1 MSMANVAEL
10 LGELTRRGVRLEP
23 RGDALAFF
31 PRHKVPR
38 ELREQL
44 QQHKP
49 QLLELLRGETWS
61 ADEPHWASP
70 PASASVFAPF
80 SIVIAAPDAVT
91 LDALLLSAIGQAPA
105 PAEILLLARAN
116 RTLRKL
122 IEPFGRLPIRFA
134 ESPLDARHEFLILLD
149 PCTLLTRDW
158 AARALTTLQD
168 PLVGAA
174 YSDHELLSRS
184 GQTAYPATVTRDDLA
199 RSGFAA
205 PTVMVRRSSLV
216 PLWDRG
222 LTTTTVLRRL
232 AVAGWQLEKHD
243 APLLFRGAAERDYFD
258 RQELA
263 RETVTLFIP
272 LSGRQHIWPDLQKF
286 LERQSWPHDK
296 VRLVLCDT
304 SRDAKF
310 KRTVRS
316 WLAKSDY
323 TDAHWFAC
331 PVPSAGLA
339 DAARPAVARR
349 QRDPLPHLQPGAGA
363 HHDGL
368 RVDSRGRC
376 DSAQ

>member
-49 QLLELLRGETWS
+49 QLLELLRGETLS
-61 ADEPHWASP
+61 ADEPQWASP
-70 PASASVFAPF
+70 PASASVITPYC
-80 SIVIAAPDAVT
+80 IVIAAPDAAT
-91 LDALLLSAIGQAPA
+91 LDALLLSALGQAPA
-105 PAEILLLARAN
+105 PAEVLLLAHAN
-116 RTLRKL
+116 RRLRKL

-149 PCTLLTRDW
+149 PRTLLTRDW

-174 YSDHELLSRS
+174 YSDHELLSTGGR
-184 GQTAYPATVTRDDLA
+184 TAYPATVTRDDLA

-205 PTVMVRRSSLV
+205 PAVMVRQSALA
-216 PLWDRG
+216 PLWERG
-222 LTTTTVLRRL
+222 LTTATVLRRM
-232 AVAGWQLEKHD
+232 AAAGWQLAKHD
-243 APLLFRGAAERDYFD
+243 APLLVRGAAERDYFD

-272 LSGRQHIWPDLQKF
+272 LSGRQHIWPEL
-286 LERQSWPHDK
+286 
-296 VRLVLCDT
+296 
-304 SRDAKF
+304 
-310 KRTVRS
+310 
-316 WLAKSDY
+316 
-323 TDAHWFAC
+323 
-331 PVPSAGLA
+331 
-339 DAARPAVARR
+339 
-349 QRDPLPHLQPGAGA
+349 
-363 HHDGL
+363 
-368 RVDSRGRC
+368 
-376 DSAQ
+376 